1 MAPSLILSLLPDGLV
16 RDAGWVMGFKVNWTV
31 GLGVLLTCQGKDG
44 VYVPISALGWLFFT
58 IDTKASLGEEQTGKS
73 WTSARSCYG
82 GEGRGFPN

>member
-1 MAPSLILSLLPDGLV
+1 M
-16 RDAGWVMGFKVNWTV
+16 
-31 GLGVLLTCQGKDG
+31 LLTCQGKDG
-44 VYVPISALGWLFFT
+44 VYVLISALGWLFFT

>member
-1 MAPSLILSLLPDGLV
+1 
-16 RDAGWVMGFKVNWTV
+16 MGFIEVNWTV